1 MSKIVLTDAKVTI
14 NSVILSDH
22 IASITLETKD
32 DIIETTAFG
41 VSGAAKTRVA
51 GLADNSVTLDFHQ
64 DFASAN
70 VEATIY
76 PLLGTATTVVV
87 QPAST
92 AVSTTNPT
100 YTFSAVVVDWTP
112 LKGGIGQLATASVT
126 WPITGAITKAT
137 A

>member
-14 NSVILSDH
+14 NSVNLSDH
-22 IASITLETKD
+22 IANITLETKD

-41 VSGAAKTRVA
+41 TSGAAKTRVA

-64 DFASAN
+64 DFAAAN

-76 PLLGTATTVVV
+76 PLLGQTTTVVV
-87 QPAST
+87 QPTSSS
-92 AVSTTNPT
+92 VSSTNPT
-100 YTFSAVVVDWTP
+100 YTFSALVADWTP

>member
-1 MSKIVLTDAKVTI
+1 MAKIVLTDAKVTI

-22 IASITLETKD
+22 ISSITLDTKD

-41 VSGAAKTRVA
+41 STAKTRVA
-51 GLADNSVTLDFHQ
+51 GLQDNSVTLDFMQ

-76 PLLGTATTVVV
+76 PLIGTATTIVV
-87 QPAST
+87 QPTSAVAS
-92 AVSTTNPT
+92 ATNPT
-100 YTFSAVVVDWTP
+100 YTFSAIVSEWTP
-112 LKGGIGQLATASVT
+112 LKGGIGQLSTATVT
-126 WPITGAITKAT
+126 WPISGSITKAI

>member
-32 DIIETTAFG
+32 DIIETTGFG
-41 VSGAAKTRVA
+41 ATGAAKTRVA
-51 GLADNSVTLDFHQ
+51 GLADNQVTLDFHQ

-76 PLLGTATTVVV
+76 PLLGSTTTIVV
-87 QPAST
+87 QPTSS
-92 AVSTTNPT
+92 AVSASNPSF
-100 YTFSAVVVDWTP
+100 TFSAVVSDWTP
-112 LKGGIGQLATASVT
+112 LKAGIGQLATASVT
-126 WPITGAITKAT
+126 WPITGSITKAS

>member
-22 IASITLETKD
+22 INNITIETKE
-32 DIIETTAFG
+32 DIVETTAFG

-51 GLADNSVTLDFHQ
+51 GLADNSVSIDFHQ

-76 PLLGTATTVVV
+76 PLIGQTTTIVV

-100 YTFSAVVVDWTP
+100 YTFSALVSDWTP

-126 WPITGAITKAT
+126 WPISGAITKAT